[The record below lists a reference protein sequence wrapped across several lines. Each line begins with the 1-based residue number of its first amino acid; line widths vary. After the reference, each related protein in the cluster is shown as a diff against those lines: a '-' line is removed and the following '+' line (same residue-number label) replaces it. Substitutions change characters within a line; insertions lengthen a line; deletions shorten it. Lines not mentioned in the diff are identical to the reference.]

1 VLYAAA
7 IALPAQTFTTLYS
20 FCNQGGE
27 CADGERPYA
36 GLVQA
41 TDGNLYGTT
50 LNGGAGNA
58 CDYGCGTVFKITPSD
73 ALTTI
78 YSFCSQGLPCTDGEN
93 PSGGLVQASDGTS
106 MG

>member
-1 VLYAAA
+1 MRPERGAGHILAEGVPVQLSLLEESITKNTPQPVGTISRMRPAATAAA
-7 IALPAQTFTTLYS
+7 LALGAVVALSLITTQSAEAQTFTTLYS

-41 TDGNLYGTT
+41 
-50 LNGGAGNA
+50 
-58 CDYGCGTVFKITPSD
+58 
-73 ALTTI
+73 
-78 YSFCSQGLPCTDGEN
+78 
-93 PSGGLVQASDGTS
+93 SDGTS